1 MIFYPI
7 RFLAGLRLIELLTQT
22 LIFLAAIWA
31 WSLLKFD
38 LMFFGS
44 SLAESNPLLYSI
56 TGAFSFIVYKFLSTH
71 TVVDKLE
78 LCNDEKLIKIEYNL
92 FHTIKRKI
100 EIKHEDFSF
109 FYRKDSLHFGGSVG
123 IRIFNKNKFKVK
135 LNAKNG
141 WKKEKIEQIIQEFL
155 NITNGKTRKKSY
167 L

>member
-1 MIFYPI
+1 MIYYPN
-7 RFLAGLRLIELLTQT
+7 RFIAGSRLIELITQT
-22 LIFLAAIWA
+22 LIFLAATWA

-56 TGAFSFIVYKFLSTH
+56 TGAISFIVYKFLSTH

-78 LCNDEKLIKIEYNL
+78 LCNEEKLIKIEYYL
-92 FHTIKRKI
+92 FHTMKQKI
-100 EIKHEDFSF
+100 AIKHEDFSF
-109 FYRKDSLHFGGSVG
+109 YYRDDLLHFGGSIG
-123 IRIFNKNKFKVK
+123 IRIFSNNKFKVK

-141 WKKEKIEQIIQEFL
+141 WKKEQIEQIIQEFL
-155 NITNGKTRKKSY
+155 KITNGQTRKKSY